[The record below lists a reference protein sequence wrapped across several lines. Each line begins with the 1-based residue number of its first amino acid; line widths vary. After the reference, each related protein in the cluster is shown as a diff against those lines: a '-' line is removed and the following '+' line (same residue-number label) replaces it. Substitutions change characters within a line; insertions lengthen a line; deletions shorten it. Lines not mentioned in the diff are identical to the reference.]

1 MAMSHLPVHVHRL
14 PQQIKPDPSRM
25 ITRFFA
31 AGEEANRG
39 RIERVLTLP
48 TVEAQEILAELKSR
62 YGIRHPEIG
71 AIWMESFERVASL
84 VPPGA
89 ALDDQRRMLIG
100 AYFTMEYAVEG
111 AALFNPSIVPAIN
124 QQGQPPG
131 CTRFLMSL
139 RATGEGHLS
148 SIVFRAGVI
157 DAENRITMDDTAP
170 SLRALKS
177 IPEAEFETGFLRN
190 ALADLGAL
198 GPFEGAVLEKLGETF
213 SIGELEQVLA
223 DLRSSAPSPAGF
235 EQTQRNMLTFARS
248 NYRIPIP
255 RDVPPSEIVI
265 FPISEKESR
274 GIEDVRLVRFTE
286 DNGASTIY
294 GTYTAYN
301 GISGFPSLFISNDL
315 KTITS
320 HTMAGKFVRNKGMAL
335 FPRRING
342 NYVMSGR
349 LDGVNRY
356 IMESDN
362 VLVWNRGRPSETP
375 KYWWEFSIIG
385 NCGSPVETPE
395 GWLMLTHGVGPMRQY
410 AIGATLLDLEN
421 PAKVIGRS
429 AEPFIVPA
437 EDERVGYV
445 PNVVYTCGAML
456 HNDSLIIPYALGD
469 VTTTFACVQVD
480 ELIAS
485 LTRE

>member
-1 MAMSHLPVHVHRL
+1 
-14 PQQIKPDPSRM
+14 
-25 ITRFFA
+25 
-31 AGEEANRG
+31 
-39 RIERVLTLP
+39 
-48 TVEAQEILAELKSR
+48 
-62 YGIRHPEIG
+62 
-71 AIWMESFERVASL
+71 
-84 VPPGA
+84 
-89 ALDDQRRMLIG
+89 LD
-100 AYFTMEYAVEG
+100 
-111 AALFNPSIVPAIN
+111 
-124 QQGQPPG
+124 
-131 CTRFLMSL
+131 
-139 RATGEGHLS
+139 
-148 SIVFRAGVI
+148 
-157 DAENRITMDDTAP
+157 
-170 SLRALKS
+170 
-177 IPEAEFETGFLRN
+177 
-190 ALADLGAL
+190 
-198 GPFEGAVLEKLGETF
+198 KLGETF
-213 SIGELEQVLA
+213 SIGELDQVLA

-255 RDVPPSEIVI
+255 RDVHPSEVVI

-274 GIEDVRLVRFTE
+274 GIEDVRLVRFT
-286 DNGASTIY
+286 DDDGAGTIY

-301 GISGFPSLFISNDL
+301 GVSGFPSLFISNDL
-315 KTITS
+315 KTIAS
-320 HTMAGKFVRNKGMAL
+320 HTMAGKFVKNKGMAL

-429 AEPFIVPA
+429 AEPIIVPA

-456 HNDSLIIPYALGD
+456 HNDSLIIPYAMGD
-469 VTTTFACVQVD
+469 VTTTFACLQVD

-485 LTRE
+485 LKRE

>member
-1 MAMSHLPVHVHRL
+1 
-14 PQQIKPDPSRM
+14 M

-48 TVEAQEILAELKSR
+48 AAEVEEILADLKSR
-62 YGIRHPEIG
+62 YGVRHPDIDEI
-71 AIWMESFERVASL
+71 WRESFERVAAL
-84 VPPGA
+84 VQPGA
-89 ALDDQRRMLIG
+89 TVDDKRRMLIG

-124 QQGQPPG
+124 QRGLPPG
-131 CTRFLMSL
+131 ATRFLMSL

-157 DAENRITMDDTAP
+157 DADNRITMEDTAP
-170 SLRALKS
+170 NIRALKS
-177 IPEAEFETGFLRN
+177 IPDAEFDTGFLRN

-198 GPFEGAVLEKLGETF
+198 GPFEDAVLVKLGETF
-213 SIGELEQVLA
+213 SIGKLEQVLA
-223 DLRSSAPSPAGF
+223 DLRAFAPSPAGF

-255 RDVPPSEIVI
+255 QGVHPSEIVI

-286 DNGASTIY
+286 DDNTSTIY

-301 GISGFPSLFISNDL
+301 GSTGFPSLFTSNDL
-315 KTITS
+315 KTIAS
-320 HTMAGKFVRNKGMAL
+320 QTMVGKFVKNKGMAL

-356 IMESDN
+356 ILESDT
-362 VLVWNRGRPSETP
+362 VLVWNQARQSETP

-410 AIGATLLDLEN
+410 AIAATLLDLEN

-429 AEPFIVPA
+429 AEPIIVPA

-480 ELIAS
+480 ELIGS
-485 LTRE
+485 LKRG

>member
-1 MAMSHLPVHVHRL
+1 M
-14 PQQIKPDPSRM
+14 PDPSRT

-31 AGEEANRG
+31 AGEEANRE

-48 TVEAQEILAELKSR
+48 AVETQEILAGLKGR
-62 YGIRHPEIG
+62 YGVRHPDIDE
-71 AIWMESFERVASL
+71 IWMESFERVAGL
-84 VPPGA
+84 VPPRA
-89 ALDDQRRMLIG
+89 AVDDKRRMLIG
-100 AYFTMEYAVEG
+100 AYFTMEYAVEA
-111 AALFNPSIVPAIN
+111 AALFNPSIVPAID
-124 QQGQPPG
+124 QMGLPPG

-148 SIVFRAGVI
+148 SIVFRMGVI
-157 DAENRITMDDTAP
+157 DADNRITMEDTAP
-170 SLRALKS
+170 NLRALKC
-177 IPEAEFETGFLRN
+177 IPNAEFNTGFLRN

-198 GPFEGAVLEKLGETF
+198 GPFECAVLEKLGESF

-223 DLRSSAPSPAGF
+223 DLRSTAPSPAGF

-255 RDVPPSEIVI
+255 RDVHPSEVVI

-274 GIEDVRLVRFTE
+274 GIEDVRLVRFAE
-286 DNGASTIY
+286 DDGARTIY

-301 GISGFPSLFISNDL
+301 GMSGFPSLFVSDDL
-315 KTITS
+315 KTIAS
-320 HTMAGKFVRNKGMAL
+320 HTMAGQFVKNKGMAL
-335 FPRRING
+335 FQRRVNG
-342 NYVMSGR
+342 KYVMSGR

-356 IMESDN
+356 ILESDN
-362 VLVWNRGRPSETP
+362 VLVWNQGRPSESP

-385 NCGSPVETPE
+385 NCGSPVETSE

-410 AIGATLLDLEN
+410 AIAATLLDLEN
-421 PAKVIGRS
+421 PAKVVGRS
-429 AEPFIVPA
+429 AEPIIVPA

-469 VTTTFACVQVD
+469 VTTTFAWLQVD

-485 LTRE
+485 LKRE

>member
-1 MAMSHLPVHVHRL
+1 MPQPPVRVQRL
-14 PQQIKPDPSRM
+14 PHQIRPDPSRM
-25 ITRFFA
+25 ITRFFS

-39 RIERVLTLP
+39 RIERVLTLSDAE
-48 TVEAQEILAELKSR
+48 TQEILAELKGR
-62 YGIRHPEIG
+62 YGVRHPDIDE
-71 AIWMESFERVASL
+71 IWMESFGRVGGL
-84 VPPGA
+84 VPGGT

-124 QQGQPPG
+124 QRGLPPG
-131 CTRFLMSL
+131 RTRFLMSL

-157 DAENRITMDDTAP
+157 DADNRITMEDTAP
-170 SLRALKS
+170 SIRALKS
-177 IPEAEFETGFLRN
+177 IPDAEFDTVFLRH

-198 GPFEGAVLEKLGETF
+198 GPFECAVLEKLGETF

-223 DLRSSAPSPAGF
+223 DLRASAPSPAGF
-235 EQTQRNMLTFARS
+235 EQTQRNVLTFARS

-255 RDVPPSEIVI
+255 PNVHASEIVI

-274 GIEDVRLVRFTE
+274 GIEDVRLVRFT
-286 DNGASTIY
+286 DDDGTGTIY

-301 GISGFPSLFISNDL
+301 GISGFPSLFVSNDL
-315 KTITS
+315 KTISS
-320 HTMAGKFVRNKGMAL
+320 HTMAGKFVKNKGMAL

-356 IMESDN
+356 ILESDN
-362 VLVWNRGRPSETP
+362 VLIWNRGRPSETP

-410 AIGATLLDLEN
+410 AIAATLLDLEN

-429 AEPFIVPA
+429 AEPIIVPA

-445 PNVVYTCGAML
+445 PNVVYTCGAMR

-469 VTTTFACVQVD
+469 VTTTFACLQVD

-485 LTRE
+485 LKGG